1 MFWYIIGF
9 IFFIAL
15 GVFMFRNKE
24 HKTLGRVVGVILI
37 LFGCMVL
44 YFGHVDT
51 DWSAGASNWDDISAV
66 NDHVTEEDSDISSVK
81 NYKGYMLITLEKNTI
96 DFSDAKSANAA
107 NTLSDCFDFAKQ
119 AGSGVA
125 KKGVIIY
132 QPEPKDKLTGFDIL
146 YTKDDLKNA
155 PSNDTMLDNIS
166 AAFKKATAYNLEG
179 ANYNSTPL
187 PKHGIKL
194 DSKHQPKFFYDF
206 SNSRDL
212 VDEFYYKNE
221 K

>member
-1 MFWYIIGF
+1 MKSKVKQM
-9 IFFIAL
+9 L
-15 GVFMFRNKE
+15 S
-24 HKTLGRVVGVILI
+24 VILTV
-37 LFGCMVL
+37 CMLATVVPL
-44 YFGHVDT
+44 NAYAADVDFSDNDIT
-51 DWSAGASNWDDISAV
+51 DVTVEADAATSAEETADVDISEE
-66 NDHVTEEDSDISSVK
+66 DTEEDSDISSVK

-125 KKGVIIY
+125 EKGVIIY
-132 QPEPKDKLTGFDIL
+132 QPEPKGKLTGFDIL